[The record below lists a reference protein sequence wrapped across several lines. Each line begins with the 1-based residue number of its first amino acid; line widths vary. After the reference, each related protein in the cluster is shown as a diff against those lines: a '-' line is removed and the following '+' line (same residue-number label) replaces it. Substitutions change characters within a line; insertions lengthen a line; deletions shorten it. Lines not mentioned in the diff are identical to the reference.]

1 MPRFIRLLL
10 GYGRHRW
17 PTVSVL
23 VLSLGLA
30 LAYTWGTEDA
40 TVREQDVVEIDGV
53 APTEDAGI
61 LGGLATQHLQVEQL
75 RSQIEDLQATIKRL
89 ESEAAQP
96 RDGDADVRE
105 LHEQMRRLQA
115 QVARAN
121 QPDPVISLP
130 PQPPAPDPGI
140 VIRTVRRGQA
150 QTRTVQPPS
159 RQGIQVMA
167 ADARVPTT
175 GDRVP
180 YLPPQSYA
188 FGHVID
194 GYTGLALET
203 GFPLTIAIDQPFL
216 TANHHTVAVSGC
228 RLGALATTEE
238 LTARSRASLTN
249 ITCVGEDGQTL
260 ERPLGGYVTA
270 ADNMHGQFAQVFWHE
285 RDMVAA
291 FAKSAVP
298 VALVSLFRETRR
310 TVEASSLTGVVTATG
325 NSVAQQVAGRMAN
338 IYLDKAEKLA
348 SPVVWVP
355 PNAPVYI
362 YITKGT
368 ALDTFVKA
376 SATSQPTATRLA
388 K

>member
-10 GYGRHRW
+10 EHGRRRW
-17 PTVSVL
+17 LTVGVL

-30 LAYTWGTEDA
+30 LAYTFGTEERS
-40 TVREQDVVEIDGV
+40 VREQEAVEIHGV
-53 APTEDAGI
+53 SPTEDAGI
-61 LGGLATQHLQVEQL
+61 LGGLATQHLRVEQL
-75 RSQIEDLQATIKRL
+75 HSQIKGLQATLKRL
-89 ESEAAQP
+89 ETEAAQP
-96 RDGDADVRE
+96 RDEAAYARE
-105 LHEQMRRLQA
+105 LQEQMRRLQA
-115 QVARAN
+115 HVAQAR
-121 QPDPVISLP
+121 QQKPVTPVP
-130 PQPPAPDPGI
+130 PPPPAPDPGI
-140 VIRTVRRGQA
+140 VIRTVRRGRA
-150 QTRTVQPPS
+150 EARTTQPAS
-159 RQGIQVMA
+159 RRGIQVME

-175 GDRVP
+175 GELVP

-188 FGHVID
+188 YGHVID
-194 GYTGLALET
+194 GYTGLAMET

-249 ITCVGEDGQTL
+249 ITCVGDNGQTL
-260 ERPLGGYVTA
+260 ERPLEGYVTA
-270 ADNMHGQFAQVFWHE
+270 ADNIHGQFAQVFWHE

-310 TVEASSLTGVVTATG
+310 TIEAASLTGVVTATG

-362 YITKGT
+362 YLTKGAT
-368 ALDTFVKA
+368 LDAFVRA
-376 SATSQPTATRLA
+376 STTPQPTATRLA